1 MLYLHIGMSKTGSTT
16 IQHFLTTTPLNDFG
30 LHAISSFGQG
40 NSWKLPAASGT
51 PTAQRY
57 WVRNRGILTEAEF
70 DNLKTEVWD
79 HLHQELAD
87 HTENS
92 GFIIS
97 SEYIYRQYFGQY
109 KALIKLRKK
118 LLKHFDDLRIILYLR
133 DQRSYMRSLYAQQV
147 VGPTQSSKSFEE
159 FFYSYKN
166 AESGWNYQRGVRLW
180 SKVFGAERLRL
191 VPFDH
196 RNFHQGDLIRNFLGH
211 MSSEAAERFTTSASK
226 NISPGYRQIQASRM
240 ANGLPE
246 LARRPASYLL
256 TGLSRY
262 DAIGNL
268 IGPKDFPSDF
278 DDEILDLVS
287 EGNDWINTN
296 FLQEYAV
303 KLPVKAVPAQP
314 AAQQT
319 A

>member
-16 IQHFLTTTPLNDFG
+16 IQHFLTTTPLSEFG
-30 LHAISSFGQG
+30 LHAITSLGKG
-40 NSWKLPAASGT
+40 NSWKLSAASGT
-51 PTAQRY
+51 STAQRY
-57 WVRNRGILTEAEF
+57 WVNNRGFLTEAEF

-79 HLHQELAD
+79 HLRQELAD
-87 HTENS
+87 HTETS
-92 GFIIS
+92 DFIIS

-109 KALIKLRKK
+109 KALIKLRKN

-147 VGPTQSSKSFEE
+147 VGPTKSAKSFAD
-159 FFYSYKN
+159 FFDHYKT
-166 AESGWNYQRGVRLW
+166 AENGWNYQRGVRLW
-180 SKVFGAERLRL
+180 SKVFGKERLHL

-211 MSSEAAERFTTSASK
+211 MSSEAAARFSTSASK
-226 NISPGYRQIQASRM
+226 NISPGYRLIQAHRM
-240 ANGLPE
+240 ANRMPKLT
-246 LARRPASYLL
+246 RRPASYLL
-256 TGLSRY
+256 TGMSHYETL
-262 DAIGNL
+262 GGL

-278 DDEILDLVS
+278 DDELLDLVS

-303 KLPVKAVPAQP
+303 KLPVKAV
-314 AAQQT
+314 AA
-319 A
+319 